1 MPYCFCCLHCPSR
14 CQGRPTFP
22 QTHLGARAKS
32 WTTSYWLDRRTRS
45 HWLEALGAGQTPGC
59 SSRALPVTTVLPGN
73 CTTNHQPPTTNDA
86 TDSRNALDARVR
98 EPGPQCLPWIAIPI
112 TDLSSLLL
120 SSDAA
125 PRYLS
130 IMWSCRAPLAP
141 DWLLPRPSPPFPLSA
156 ADYLRAM
163 LLSIVKLYQ
172 SRALLG
178 MSFLA

>member
-1 MPYCFCCLHCPSR
+1 LLLLP
-14 CQGRPTFP
+14 
-22 QTHLGARAKS
+22 
-32 WTTSYWLDRRTRS
+32 
-45 HWLEALGAGQTPGC
+45 ALPITVPGPAHFSPDTLAHVQGAGQHPIGSIGRRDPIGSKRWLDKVLETDK
-59 SSRALPVTTVLPGN
+59 LPVAHHVPCQAPRSCQATA
-73 CTTNHQPPTTNDA
+73 PPTTKNA
-86 TDSRNALDARVR
+86 ADSRNALDARVR

-156 ADYLRAM
+156 AGYLRAM

-178 MSFLA
+178 MPFLA